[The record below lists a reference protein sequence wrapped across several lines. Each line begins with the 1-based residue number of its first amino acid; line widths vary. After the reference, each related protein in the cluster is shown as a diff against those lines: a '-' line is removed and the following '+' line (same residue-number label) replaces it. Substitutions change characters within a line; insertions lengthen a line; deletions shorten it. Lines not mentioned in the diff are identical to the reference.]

1 MHRTWLNVG
10 YKWSTI
16 EVEIKRRKGAVSIHN
31 HSILSIT
38 LFMSSKNLSMLII
51 KALQGVI
58 QSLKQTQFQQA
69 NILIYLKS
77 FLMNNI
83 YASDNDFIFIK
94 RSALK

>member
-1 MHRTWLNVG
+1 
-10 YKWSTI
+10 
-16 EVEIKRRKGAVSIHN
+16 
-31 HSILSIT
+31 
-38 LFMSSKNLSMLII
+38 MLII

-94 RSALK
+94 CSALK